1 MKKLFKFFGW
11 LVLII
16 LLLGGAVFMLA
27 WKSPKYYIVQDH
39 NNNVY
44 LPFKNYKADHSKP
57 YIIEQK
63 NFVVFGAEHTRNPN
77 DKQIRLIKDKWERLQ
92 PTVALIEGRLGFLLP
107 MFMNPVKELG
117 EGGMVKELAS
127 RDDIPVYNWDL
138 SKEELAKRMQ
148 EKFSREQIAVA
159 QILNPYFGNMRFGK
173 PSDPE
178 SFISPYVKRA
188 ANVGLESEI
197 KTVDDV
203 DRIWKKYFPSIDWRN
218 VSDEYTL
225 PGYLGEMMAFSND
238 LRNQQLIDAIKE
250 LTAKGER
257 VFVICGSSHAVCV
270 KPAFP

>member
-1 MKKLFKFFGW
+1 
-11 LVLII
+11 
-16 LLLGGAVFMLA
+16 
-27 WKSPKYYIVQDH
+27 
-39 NNNVY
+39 
-44 LPFKNYKADHSKP
+44 
-57 YIIEQK
+57 
-63 NFVVFGAEHTRNPN
+63 
-77 DKQIRLIKDKWERLQ
+77 
-92 PTVALIEGRLGFLLP
+92 
-107 MFMNPVKELG
+107 
-117 EGGMVKELAS
+117 
-127 RDDIPVYNWDL
+127 
-138 SKEELAKRMQ
+138 MQ

-203 DRIWKKYFPSIDWRN
+203 DRIWKKYFPSIEWRH